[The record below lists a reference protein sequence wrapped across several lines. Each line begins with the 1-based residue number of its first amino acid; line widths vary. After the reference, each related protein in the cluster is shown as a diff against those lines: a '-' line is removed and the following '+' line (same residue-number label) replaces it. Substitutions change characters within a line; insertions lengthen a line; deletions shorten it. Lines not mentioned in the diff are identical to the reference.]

1 MSSLQ
6 EAQSRTGDASR
17 PVRAQW
23 DGCSWYGGAQGLSGR
38 YSVEKRVIGLVE
50 EERAT
55 RKEKRG
61 VRRRKGTVGS
71 GQWENKP

>member
-6 EAQSRTGDASR
+6 GARSRMDGASR

-38 YSVEKRVIGLVE
+38 YSVEKRVVGLVQQ
-50 EERAT
+50 ERAT
-55 RKEKRG
+55 RKEKRRG
-61 VRRRKGTVGS
+61 LKEKGDS